1 MSNENEICVIDYL
14 NYGDLMITFS
24 AAKTR
29 TIRFVIVYISYTF
42 FF

>member
-14 NYGDLMITFS
+14 NYGDLMITFYT
-24 AAKTR
+24 AK
-29 TIRFVIVYISYTF
+29 TIRFAIVYYNISYTF

>member
-14 NYGDLMITFS
+14 NYGGLMITFS
-24 AAKTR
+24 AAKT
-29 TIRFVIVYISYTF
+29 IRFVIVYNISYTF